1 MINLFIGHLSTDLN
15 TDQRLHR
22 SLRLNVAWTEES
34 LFVFAGVVVQPGQ
47 QSLKIG
53 IVGHGG
59 DSWVIIDVDFKH
71 VVPNA
76 CNPDTDYEQW
86 DEHAACYLGK
96 KVTYDRVKKSS
107 WWVSVSMCV
116 AKQYHISCGDIY
128 YDLCL
133 LISYQ
138 FLSHAGFWVGLV
150 WYVVSKHMCYNLT
163 YKLLMTTIWCF
174 LSAGLS
180 QWVLF
185 FNWPHGHIKLCCHWF
200 SKKPA
205 DWEISR
211 FMRTWGSFQIWTVA
225 VHVFLN
231 PK

>member
-128 YDLCL
+128 DNLCL
-133 LISYQ
+133 LYLNDD
-138 FLSHAGFWVGLV
+138 FLTRV
-150 WYVVSKHMCYNLT
+150 
-163 YKLLMTTIWCF
+163 I
-174 LSAGLS
+174 
-180 QWVLF
+180 
-185 FNWPHGHIKLCCHWF
+185 I
-200 SKKPA
+200 
-205 DWEISR
+205 
-211 FMRTWGSFQIWTVA
+211 
-225 VHVFLN
+225 
-231 PK
+231 